1 MTDIVR
7 PVVGPAL
14 SETRV
19 SRVVAVACTLG
30 ACMVAVAALQV
41 GSGATRGGAS
51 ELVVLEGRDA
61 VLNGFAELSAQ
72 KRKAELKQMLTSAEQ
87 FSRQIDGASRTQLA
101 PSSKLCEKKD
111 LIIGKFDQV
120 GDNESVKLSM
130 QKW

>member
-1 MTDIVR
+1 MAGDLVR

-19 SRVVAVACTLG
+19 SRAVVVACTLG

-41 GSGATRGGAS
+41 GSRATRGAAN
-51 ELVVLEGRDA
+51 ELFVLEGRDA

-72 KRKAELKQMLTSAEQ
+72 KRRAELQQMLTSAEQ
-87 FSRQIDGASRTQLA
+87 FSRQIDDASRTQLA

-111 LIIGKFDQV
+111 VIIAKFDQV
-120 GDNESVKLSM
+120 SVKLSM
-130 QKW
+130 